1 MLLYRVVWSLCCW
14 FAAVPFCHL
23 GVTKSCQKWQL
34 CPASCAIFGN
44 LYAFQVFLSNSG
56 NPQSLSKLA
65 VSTSTYNGQEDLLFN
80 LDNKHLIY
88 YDFLFSY
95 LHSMV
100 ESRNPC
106 KKTHMT
112 YWHLKSFVR
121 HGMHLDVFRISTHTR
136 YANVYCVVQNQLLSF
151 VMAQ

>member
-1 MLLYRVVWSLCCW
+1 MLLYRVVWSVCCW

-44 LYAFQVFLSNSG
+44 LYALPDFSFQFG
-56 NPQSLSKLA
+56 QSTKF
-65 VSTSTYNGQEDLLFN
+65 VKIGCKHKYNGQEDLLFN

-88 YDFLFSY
+88 YDFFFSY

-100 ESRNPC
+100 EGRNPC
-106 KKTHMT
+106 AKTHMT
-112 YWHLKSFVR
+112 YWHLKIFVR
-121 HGMHLDVFRISTHTR
+121 HGMHSDVFWISTHTR
-136 YANVYCVVQNQLLSF
+136 YANVHCVVQNQLLSF
-151 VMAQ
+151 VVAQ